1 MLVDVQTAISYP
13 DPTPITPIAFETFS
27 NPSRPLRLKS
37 RIRNWKHWV
46 TPARA
51 AARRRRRRNGERGR
65 TSYNAFF
72 SKL

>member
-13 DPTPITPIAFETFS
+13 DPTLIGFETFS

-37 RIRNWKHWV
+37 RIRNWKQRV

>member
-13 DPTPITPIAFETFS
+13 DPTPITPIGFETFS